1 VIARAG
7 SSPWLAAAYGLHLA
21 GIVLFCG
28 SLWMLALTA
37 RSLGPAAPIGGIA
50 FILGWLALAAHVLLR
65 K

>member
-1 VIARAG
+1 V
-7 SSPWLAAAYGLHLA
+7 
-21 GIVLFCG
+21 
-28 SLWMLALTA
+28 LALTA